1 MSDPPRAR
9 SRVRARPNRPASKP
23 RCLCRCARWLAGAIK
38 NRGRRADPSDP
49 NLPRPAEPVAR
60 KVQARK
66 AGASPLDSEPR
77 ARAINRTPRADPDDR
92 GWIGAKSRRS
102 RSPPAPRIIAPTPP
116 NTALTTP
123 PPLPRSFSPAVVSK
137 ATVAKVQV
145 PKKVALTSAV
155 TSLATQAL
163 PALAV
168 VDERL
173 NGDGTG
179 LIFGINDESLGFILL
194 TVPFLVFS
202 AFYVAQKDAGIAAGG
217 ENDDSGLSL

>member
-1 MSDPPRAR
+1 MIAR
-9 SRVRARPNRPASKP
+9 
-23 RCLCRCARWLAGAIK
+23 
-38 NRGRRADPSDP
+38 
-49 NLPRPAEPVAR
+49 
-60 KVQARK
+60 
-66 AGASPLDSEPR
+66 
-77 ARAINRTPRADPDDR
+77 
-92 GWIGAKSRRS
+92 
-102 RSPPAPRIIAPTPP
+102 TPP
-116 NTALTTP
+116 NIALTTP
-123 PPLPRSFSPAVVSK
+123 SPRSSRFLPAVVSK

-155 TSLATQAL
+155 TSLASQAL

-194 TVPFLVFS
+194 TVPILVFG